1 MSFLVLSV
9 FAPFFL
15 EFHLNHKVSIEIQ
28 GLSTIDCNFQGLL
41 RPCGILMLK
50 FKDFQDFQGV
60 YVRCNIQQIS
70 RTSYVLTFHMQ
81 ISKKMLLVAVGIHSL
96 CKITFTWLQHFL
108 SQYLDLHG
116 GKRYDVTA
124 FTTKHDTTKI

>member
-15 EFHLNHKVSIEIQ
+15 EFHLIKVSIEIQ
-28 GLSTIDCNFQGLL
+28 GLSTIDCNFQGLST
-41 RPCGILMLK
+41 PWIFMLK

-60 YVRCNIQQIS
+60 CESCNIQQIS

-81 ISKKMLLVAVGIHSL
+81 I
-96 CKITFTWLQHFL
+96 
-108 SQYLDLHG
+108 
-116 GKRYDVTA
+116 
-124 FTTKHDTTKI
+124 